1 MAALFAACVN
11 DDFET
16 ISKQQNAASDGRP
29 TVSDVKL
36 EFAQAEDPATRVI
49 FDGKYHWQ
57 SNDTIGALLMDNVI
71 TLDENSSW
79 LEKYGLVGYIHTS
92 YPFTYNSTE
101 DTWGCNTKMLEGN
114 YFFAYPW
121 ESYDGQRQ
129 VTHSLLNQSQEG
141 IGANVVAESYAKNQ
155 FFIGYSRIMAGAE
168 AKDVLNTVEMVSTLG
183 AIQLR
188 ITNTGTQT
196 YHINKVVLS
205 GHDDVASVLT
215 FDPTDAQYGTT
226 TDADKWNL
234 QGASYKNFFNYANYE
249 GEESENEL
257 YKFGVAA
264 TPSDYVYNIESGDE
278 YERNAALRAVVK
290 EYPSTEQSA
299 QLIINGSADE
309 RALRPH
315 AANTAYVLIMCN
327 PLEIGTARGTDQLL
341 LSIYTDEGFV
351 QNIDLAEIHAESAD
365 YSVVTDSKIEE
376 VSPSKSNTI
385 GIQIDDN
392 SFIVP
397 DKMDIYNSS
406 DLLQF
411 VKWNTTVVGE
421 RKATATLKQDVTF
434 TAEILEAL
442 KANKNT
448 SVTIDGT
455 NELTLAEDVPANVL
469 DDKQLTISTPVVI
482 EGSVALTEES
492 DDVKSIEVAEGATL
506 TINDGK
512 ANVPATIT
520 NNGTLNIGA
529 EASLKA
535 ATTIANYGTI
545 EAAKGSDSRANITNN
560 KEAVINNNGYMLNV
574 TNQKDAVINM
584 GEDATLSVD
593 NAGKVVTAD
602 GATVNGTNTGE
613 IVYVNGAVIN
623 ATGGTISTEYTAGTL
638 NAAAVKALTDNHV
651 NKVILTGSTT
661 VTEDVTIAG
670 VEVADGGELL
680 VNNNMT
686 LTATDVTVSGNATV
700 GGQGTLAAVIMEVK
714 EEASLTVANTATIT
728 VSTSFTNDGM
738 VYNNGTVAI
747 PGGEANQGNG
757 WRYNNAVDSS
767 EPTTVSTMKVAV
779 VNWIE
784 EATTTAGGIY
794 YAYNPNDIT
803 KFIASMNTWLTSSGD
818 SYGAKALAKAWG
830 SNGQALTTFTGMDKN
845 TSFVAAFNSAVQ
857 SEVLNQTNVAA
868 ATLLVINATNST
880 INSSYVPDQ
889 DATLYATEAAANAA
903 LQLGV
908 ATKAYTEGNEL
919 RAAAVYGIANLE
931 TYLANTTNPTTAPYT
946 YIWKGCPL
954 DEVMSTYRLL
964 TIGDWDAKLN
974 ETPKKWKIE
983 VDADGNDGGLKVWMR
998 AVLDAT
1004 NTNDSYVNEAKT
1016 VVNKYI
1022 TEYMDWEYSLAQIKN
1037 AGK

>member
-57 SNDTIGALLMDNVI
+57 SNDTIGALLMDNVKF
-71 TLDENSSW
+71 LGENRSW
-79 LEKYGLVGYIHTS
+79 LEKYGLVEYIHTS

-121 ESYDGQRQ
+121 ESYDGQRK

-226 TDADKWNL
+226 TAADKWNL
-234 QGASYKNFFNYANYE
+234 QGTIYSNFFNYANYE

-257 YKFGVAA
+257 YQFGVAA
-264 TPSDYVYNIESGDE
+264 NPSDYVYNIESGDE

-327 PLEIGTARGTDQLL
+327 PLEIGTANGTDKLL

-365 YSVVTDSKIEE
+365 YTVVTDSKIEE

-397 DKMDIYNSS
+397 EKMDIYNSS

-469 DDKQLTISTPVVI
+469 DDKQLTISNGTSVKV
-482 EGSVALTEES
+482 EGDLVLTEES
-492 DDVKSIEVAEGATL
+492 DKVAVITVAEGATL
-506 TINDGK
+506 SINEEK
-512 ANVPATIT
+512 AVVSDID
-520 NNGTLNIGA
+520 
-529 EASLKA
+529 
-535 ATTIANYGTI
+535 NYGTLTLGANSAVAGSVEI
-545 EAAKGSDSRANITNN
+545 NNYGTMEVAKGGDCKATVTNY
-560 KEAVINNNGYMLNV
+560 KDAVINNNGYMQGV
-574 TNQKDAVINM
+574 TNNADAIINM
-584 GEDATLSVD
+584 GEASTLANVSNSGLIKTAK
-593 NAGKVVTAD
+593 NAVVTGTNNAD
-602 GATVNGTNTGE
+602 GEIQYVDGANLSGLTNSGDTSYEVTGTVIDKDSEFTNINKLIIKKAVTVTDAAGLAGIKE
-613 IVYVNGAVIN
+613 IEIADEGSLAVNKGVIVN
-623 ATGGTISTEYTAGTL
+623 VNNLLISGK
-638 NAAAVKALTDNHV
+638 AAVS
-651 NKVILTGSTT
+651 GEGT
-661 VTEDVTIAG
+661 V
-670 VEVADGGELL
+670 
-680 VNNNMT
+680 
-686 LTATDVTVSGNATV
+686 
-700 GGQGTLAAVIMEVK
+700 
-714 EEASLTVANTATIT
+714 TVANVEVEEGAELTNSGNIV
-728 VSTSFTNDGM
+728 VSAQFVNNGT
-738 VYNNGTVAI
+738 VYNNGYIATPNAYVS
-747 PGGEANQGNG
+747 GNG
-757 WRYNNAVDSS
+757 TWKYNEVEDSNVPVDPKVTAMNNAVETWAAQWSTLDTKYYNGNPYDYEAFLATVNTGS
-767 EPTTVSTMKVAV
+767 EGDWWNDLRDKLLAAGFTTQELTSGAKAPAEFKAAV
-779 VNWIE
+779 DTYLAGQA
-784 EATTTAGGIY
+784 EAAEKLLF
-794 YAYNPNDIT
+794 NDKGEYI
-803 KFIASMNTWLTSSGD
+803 LTSS
-818 SYGAKALAKAWG
+818 WT
-830 SNGQALTTFTGMDKN
+830 QF
-845 TSFVAAFNSAVQ
+845 
-857 SEVLNQTNVAA
+857 
-868 ATLLVINATNST
+868 
-880 INSSYVPDQ
+880 
-889 DATLYATEAAANAA
+889 ATLYDDEAAAKDAMSKSMNAQVNVENFFDDNVA
-903 LQLGV
+903 L
-908 ATKAYTEGNEL
+908 AAYTWY
-919 RAAAVYGIANLE
+919 AQDKVW
-931 TYLANTTNPTTAPYT
+931 TALTAEYPYA
-946 YIWKGCPL
+946 YIWKGCEL
-954 DEVMSTYRLL
+954 DEVMTEYRK
-964 TIGDWDAKLN
+964 ISNDN
-974 ETPKKWKIE
+974 WKTALGTSYQSSG
-983 VDADGNDGGLKVWMR
+983 VSDMNGLKNWMLN
-998 AVLDAT
+998 VLMSN
-1004 NTNDSYVNEAKT
+1004 NTENAYVRTAKT
-1016 VVNKYI
+1016 VVEKYI
-1022 TEYMDWEYSLAQIKN
+1022 DEYQEWAYSNAQVQA